1 MNDHKLN
8 KEGDPFSDVSFMF
21 LLFLFT
27 EPGICDLISC
37 ADVTLYSDHQLC
49 QSAQTMRESSI
60 GAFVLFIAD
69 KPRIIMRKSSLQVFK
84 CLY

>member
-27 EPGICDLISC
+27 EPGICDLISG
-37 ADVTLYSDHQLC
+37 ADVTLYSDRQLC
-49 QSAQTMRESSI
+49 
-60 GAFVLFIAD
+60 
-69 KPRIIMRKSSLQVFK
+69 P
-84 CLY
+84 